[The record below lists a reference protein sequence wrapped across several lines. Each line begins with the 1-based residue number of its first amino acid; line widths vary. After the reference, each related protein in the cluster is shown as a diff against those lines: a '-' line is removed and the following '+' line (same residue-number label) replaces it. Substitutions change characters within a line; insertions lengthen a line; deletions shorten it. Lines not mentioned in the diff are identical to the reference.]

1 MKTNDTIEPNVSEK
15 KPSQKSLTV
24 LFVSGLVLLLAISA
38 ALAGLWMSTKSERKA
53 ANLASAS
60 VESGQVLGATTQDPQ
75 YLVNLANNL
84 KTAGLVLYG
93 YDTDTQTG
101 KQLSIFGQA
110 LSGLNYVECD
120 PQAAHSNADE
130 CLAKGIENYPVWV
143 KGDQKY
149 PGYKS
154 LSELE
159 KLLASF
165 PASTYSP

>member
-1 MKTNDTIEPNVSEK
+1 MKTNETVEPTVSEK
-15 KPSQKSLTV
+15 KPNPKTLT
-24 LFVSGLVLLLAISA
+24 LLWVSGLVLFLAVSA
-38 ALAGLWMSTKSERKA
+38 VLAGLWMSTKSERKA

-84 KTAGLVLYG
+84 KTSGLILYG
-93 YDTDTQTG
+93 FDTDAQTQ

-120 PQAAHSNADE
+120 PQTARSNADE
-130 CLAKGIENYPVWV
+130 CLAKGIESYPVWV

>member
-1 MKTNDTIEPNVSEK
+1 MKTNETVQSTVSEK
-15 KPSQKSLTV
+15 KPSPKSLTV
-24 LFVSGLVLLLAISA
+24 LWVSGLVLLLATSA
-38 ALAGLWMSTKSERKA
+38 ALAGLWMSTRNDRKA

-60 VESGQVLGATTQDPQ
+60 TESGQVLGATTQDPQ
-75 YLVNLANNL
+75 YLVSLTNNL
-84 KTAGLVLYG
+84 KTSGLVLYG
-93 YDTDTQTG
+93 FDTDAQTK
-101 KQLSIFGQA
+101 KQLLIFGQA
-110 LSGLNYVECD
+110 LPGLNYVECD
-120 PQAAHSNADE
+120 PQAARSNADE

-165 PASTYSP
+165 PASTFSP